1 MILLELGITGINTF
15 TTSLSGLVFL
25 LVDLGK

>member
-15 TTSLSGLVFL
+15 TTRLSTLIFL
-25 LVDLGK
+25 LVDLSK